1 MAVLRPDQYRNI
13 VMVGHSGCG
22 KTSLCEALLHKAGV
36 TTRLGSIPDKT
47 SILDYTEEAREKLSS
62 TDSALCHLMHK
73 GLHVNIVDTPG
84 TQAFV
89 GPAIAGLT
97 AAELAVLVISATS
110 GIQVNTRAMFDRAR
124 KFGLGC
130 WIVIN
135 HIDAPNVDLA
145 QLLSDV
151 QETFGKQCVPLNLPV
166 NGGKGVVDCLA
177 NASGKSDFG
186 DVGEAPPIFAQAAGA
201 PLVYAGATVPR
212 PALEAVIVPKD
223 SPIRSVADLKG
234 KRVAYNKGSNVQYFL
249 VKLLEKH
256 GLKYG
261 DVQSIFLAPADAR
274 AAFER
279 GAIDAWII
287 WDPFLAAA
295 QKQLDARLLVDA
307 TGVVNNRAYYFTSRD
322 FATKNADVLRIAIEE
337 VNAIDTWVS
346 KNKDAAAAELSAVLG
361 LDKSI
366 TDLYLSRARFG
377 TAPVT
382 REILAEQQAIADTFF
397 DLKLIPKKLNLL
409 HAAPVDL

>member
-1 MAVLRPDQYRNI
+1 MLKGRGTLEQRLAPLGVKISWTEFTAGPVQL
-13 VMVGHSGCG
+13 
-22 KTSLCEALLHKAGV
+22 EALNV
-36 TTRLGSIPDKT
+36 GSI
-47 SILDYTEEAREKLSS
+47 
-62 TDSALCHLMHK
+62 
-73 GLHVNIVDTPG
+73 
-84 TQAFV
+84 
-89 GPAIAGLT
+89 
-97 AAELAVLVISATS
+97 
-110 GIQVNTRAMFDRAR
+110 
-124 KFGLGC
+124 
-130 WIVIN
+130 
-135 HIDAPNVDLA
+135 
-145 QLLSDV
+145 
-151 QETFGKQCVPLNLPV
+151 
-166 NGGKGVVDCLA
+166 
-177 NASGKSDFG
+177 DFG

-212 PALEAVIVPKD
+212 PALEAVIVPSG

-249 VKLLEKH
+249 VKLLEKN